1 MLKLPNVKAHLD
13 DQKVNLYWRYSGQI
27 VFVFFFNSTE
37 RRKSNLL
44 YEYQDT
50 SPLLKPPMVDFDF
63 ISSLLDDLVVSL
75 PLNETT
81 PVTASKFTDLVF
93 ALRKANVTTLESLWQ
108 FNYACLPPT
117 PSMDFLSR
125 EQCEKSQ

>member
-1 MLKLPNVKAHLD
+1 MLKLDLTIKKSIYTAGTVVK
-13 DQKVNLYWRYSGQI
+13 YIYI
-27 VFVFFFNSTE
+27 YIFNSTE

-63 ISSLLDDLVVSL
+63 ASSLLDDLAVSL
-75 PLNETT
+75 PLYETT

-93 ALRKANVTTLESLWQ
+93 ALRKAKLTTLESLWQ
-108 FNYACLPPT
+108 FKYACLPPT

-125 EQCEKSQ
+125 EQCEKLQ